1 MHDLVILGGQIIT
14 ADGLVDADVAIDG
27 ETIAAIGG
35 GLEGR
40 ERIDAGGCYVIP
52 GGVDEHVHMQLP
64 LAGRV
69 STDTFATGSIA
80 AACGGTTTFIDFV
93 TPNPAEPLL
102 DALISR
108 RAEADGMVAVDYGL
122 HMTIPTWHGADV
134 ERLADVPAA
143 LAAGCATFKMY
154 QAYDGMMLDDAS
166 LYRALCAVAAAG
178 GGAVLHSE
186 TGPVLDLLRA
196 AALAAGRTAPI
207 EHERTRPAR
216 LEATAIARA
225 AELAHL
231 ANCPLL
237 IFHVGNAAAVDAI
250 AAARARGVDIWGESC
265 PQYLLLTADEHLGG
279 PHGARFICAPPLRSE
294 ADQDVLWR
302 ALGDDALQVVSTDHC
317 PWTLAEKAQGDFT
330 QIPGGV
336 PSIEA
341 RLALIHHAGVRTG
354 RISLQRWVEL
364 CCTNPA
370 QRMRLAHK
378 GLLTPGYDADIVL
391 FDPARSKVLSRRP
404 GQETLHEAA
413 DWTPYEGMQVQGWPR
428 TVLLRGKVIVRD
440 EAWVGNP
447 GDGRFV
453 SRGRDYSHPRS
464 R

>member
-1 MHDLVILGGQIIT
+1 MHDLVIHSGQIIT
-14 ADGLVDADVAIDG
+14 AGGLEQADVAIDG
-27 ETIAAIGG
+27 EAIAAVGHR
-35 GLEGR
+35 LEGR
-40 ERIDAGGCYVIP
+40 QRLDAAGCYVIP

-102 DALISR
+102 DALAAR
-108 RAEADGMVAVDYGL
+108 QAEADGHVAVDYAL
-122 HMTIPTWHGADV
+122 HMTIPSWHGAAA

-143 LAAGCATFKMY
+143 FAAGCTTFKMY
-154 QAYDGMMLDDAS
+154 QAYDGMMLDDAA

-178 GGAVLHSE
+178 GSVVLHSE

-196 AALAAGRTAPI
+196 EALAAGRTAPI

-231 ANCPLL
+231 AACPLL
-237 IFHVGNAAAVDAI
+237 IFHVGNAAAIDAI
-250 AAARARGVDIWGESC
+250 TSARARGIDIWGESC
-265 PQYLLLTADEHLGG
+265 PQYLLLTAEAHLGG
-279 PHGARFICAPPLRSE
+279 PDGARFICAPPLRSQ
-294 ADQDVLWR
+294 ADQDAVWR
-302 ALGDDALQVVSTDHC
+302 ALATGALEVVSTDHC
-317 PWTLAEKAQGDFT
+317 PWTLAEKAQANFT

-341 RLALIHHAGVRTG
+341 RLALLHHAGVHEG
-354 RISLQRWVEL
+354 RISLQCWIAL

-370 QRMRLAHK
+370 RRMGLARK
-378 GLLTPGYDADIVL
+378 GEIAPGFDADIVL
-391 FDPARSKVLSRRP
+391 FDPARAKTLSRRP
-404 GQETLHEAA
+404 GHETLHEAA
-413 DWTPYEGMQVQGWPR
+413 DWTPYEGMELKGWPR
-428 TVLLRGKVIVRD
+428 HVLLRGRQIVRD
-440 EAWVGNP
+440 EAWVGSVA
-447 GDGRFV
+447 DGRFV
-453 SRGRDYSHPRS
+453 ARGSA
-464 R
+464 